1 MRSLWSVKKRE
12 AKRALQEKM
21 HRKRLGNS
29 EFLGDP
35 DARARHEAQVRRVH
49 GRSTGAMAA
58 ACNDRTQAWNDAHGA
73 RARALRRRIEPT
85 HPSLFKF
92 RERDRT
98 RELHPRDFVSVAPDS
113 LCPRKFLAGGGKLDA
128 PRSALLRTSPFG
140 DTSRLYSSRPPP
152 RLVQPP
158 YRNWEYPLRERDP
171 TRDVGPSG
179 GSTGGMIYRHFSDTE
194 RIDAR
199 LASCQQSLSHGG
211 ASPWDEKN
219 SRLAHH
225 PHFRAK
231 PNKRKWRSST
241 APGGFALTDPA
252 HWAKTTQTNGLPNIK
267 PMTLDTPWGGPPLG
281 NSIVH
286 KDTPGRWTGRKRF
299 YPRSSLED
307 YQQTR
312 IERVLNG
319 SLTSIGRKPG
329 HSLRR
334 GEAVQA
340 HCGRSLRATLSVDE
354 SGGGS
359 VVGGS
364 GGGDGGSGLLG
375 FGVESRGGSAILG
388 DLEWHDGSSELA
400 QSRVVSERGSQPKVS
415 PLRMTRDI
423 GRRAYLQSSRA
434 KGRATGGRDRGRVFR
449 PQTRG

>member
-21 HRKRLGNS
+21 HRKRLGHS
-29 EFLGDP
+29 GHLGDP
-35 DARARHEAQVRRVH
+35 AARARHEAQVIRVH
-49 GRSTGAMAA
+49 GRSTGDMAA

-73 RARALRRRIEPT
+73 RARALRRRVEPI

-92 RERDRT
+92 RSRDRT

-140 DTSRLYSSRPPP
+140 DTTRLYSSRPPP

-194 RIDAR
+194 RIEAQ
-199 LASCQQSLSHGG
+199 LASVRPSLSHGG
-211 ASPWDEKN
+211 TSPWDERN

-252 HWAKTTQTNGLPNIK
+252 HWAKTTQTSGRPNTK
-267 PMTLDTPWGGPPLG
+267 PMTLDAPWDGPPLG
-281 NSIVH
+281 NSRVH
-286 KDTPGRWTGRKRF
+286 EDAPGRWTGGQRF
-299 YPRSSLED
+299 YARSHLED

-312 IERVLNG
+312 IERVVNG
-319 SLTSIGRKPG
+319 ARTSIGRKPG
-329 HSLRR
+329 HSLRG

-340 HCGRSLRATLSVDE
+340 HCGRSLRATLSVDD
-354 SGGGS
+354 SGGRGGGP
-359 VVGGS
+359 GGS
-364 GGGDGGSGLLG
+364 AIL
-375 FGVESRGGSAILG
+375 GVESGGGSAILG

-400 QSRVVSERGSQPKVS
+400 QSRVLSERGSLPKVS

-423 GRRAYLQSSRA
+423 GGRAYLQSARAQGRALGRRGRSSSRA
-434 KGRATGGRDRGRVFR
+434 SR